1 VPAVL
6 ARPLIRRP
14 GATASASPAALA
26 LRRLRHD
33 REALAFALLLALLLV
48 ALLGAPLY
56 ASHVAGTT
64 PAENHLTDRI
74 TLDGERTDVV
84 SLDGIP
90 IGPPGAGRI
99 SSAQTKTAG
108 TSWSGSS
115 TGGGPRS

>member
-6 ARPLIRRP
+6 ARTPIRRP
-14 GATASASPAALA
+14 GATTSASPAALA

-33 REALAFALLLALLLV
+33 REALAFALLLALMLV

-64 PAENHLTDRI
+64 PAENHLTDQVM
-74 TLDGERTDVV
+74 LDGERTDVV
-84 SLDGIP
+84 SLTASRSARR
-90 IGPPGAGRI
+90 GAGRI

-108 TSWSGSS
+108 TSWSGSC